1 MIQEYKGQKIKSFV
15 CSSKS
20 LRKAEQ
26 NLLEKKYK
34 ENKNKINS
42 IFKTSVWYSKDLKK
56 GDLFT

>member
-1 MIQEYKGQKIKSFV
+1 MIQEYLGQKIS
-15 CSSKS
+15 SSKS

-26 NLLEKKYK
+26 DLLEKKYK

-42 IFKTSVWYSKDLKK
+42 IFKTYVWYSKDLKK